1 MKKHFFSGIQPSGRL
16 HIGNYFGAIRQWIEL
31 QERYEPVF
39 GIVDFHGMTARY
51 DPKDMPVRVLDA
63 AASYLAA
70 GLDPEKGIIMLQSL
84 VQEHVELAWI
94 LNCITPMGRLSRV
107 PTFKDKVRQ
116 HPDNVNMGLFGY
128 PVLMAADILLYKSEI
143 VPVGED
149 QVPHLE
155 LTREIARKFNSVFG
169 DTFPEPAEVLSTGA
183 KILGTDGVG
192 RSTQIALLREW
203 LEAEG
208 YAVSET
214 GLKRSKLA
222 GKGLKDAMRGQQN
235 EQEPGQLHL
244 SRRRGRRHHE
254 EARVRYDRPGEE
266 APRRPRRPRGV
277 QHLQLPPRVLHE
289 GGAGLLRRG
298 LSHSGDRLRRV
309 QEDSGRAHPGDRC
322 AHQGAPEGAAGE
334 TGRHARSPQ
343 ERLGPCAPDRAG
355 DDE

>member
-39 GIVDFHGMTARY
+39 GIVDFHGMTVRY
-51 DPKDMPVRVLDA
+51 DPKEMPARVLDA

-169 DTFPEPAEVLSTGA
+169 ETFPEPAEVLSTGA
-183 KILGTDGVG
+183 KILGTDGVNKMSKSLDNCIYLDDEDATIAKKLASAMTDPARKRRDDPG
-192 RSTQIALLREW
+192 DPEVCNIFNYHRLFSTKAEQDHC
-203 LEAEG
+203 AEG
-208 YAVSET
+208 CRTAGIGCVECKRIVAAHIQET
-214 GLKRSKLA
+214 VAPIRERRKELLERPDDVRDLLK
-222 GKGLKDAMRGQQN
+222 
-235 EQEPGQLHL
+235 
-244 SRRRGRRHHE
+244 
-254 EARVRYDRPGEE
+254 
-266 APRRPRRPRGV
+266 
-277 QHLQLPPRVLHE
+277 
-289 GGAGLLRRG
+289 
-298 LSHSGDRLRRV
+298 SG
-309 QEDSGRAHPGDRC
+309 S
-322 AHQGAPEGAAGE
+322 
-334 TGRHARSPQ
+334 
-343 ERLGPCAPDRAG
+343 DRARPIAQETM
-355 DDE
+355 DEVREKIGTKVD